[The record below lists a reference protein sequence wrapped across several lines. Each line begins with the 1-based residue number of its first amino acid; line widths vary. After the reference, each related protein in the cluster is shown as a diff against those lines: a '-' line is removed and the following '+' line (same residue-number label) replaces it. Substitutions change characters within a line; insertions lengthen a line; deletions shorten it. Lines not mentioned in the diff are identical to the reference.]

1 MQQATN
7 LAEVGTLLGHG
18 EVALLVGAAE
28 EASVAHEVG
37 DAVVLHATANPHPE
51 EVLRLLALVDDLDR
65 VRRLQQDN
73 IITRTTLD
81 RCESSAT

>member
-7 LAEVGTLLGHG
+7 LAEVGALLGHG

-37 DAVVLHATANPHPE
+37 DAVVLLATANPHPE